1 MIGDVVEWVLGVT
14 QVSMLLALIGGYGSA
29 KVERT
34 LAAFVRHVFIGWAP
48 FIGGISLVS
57 YAVHWTWGWTG
68 WPAAIATV
76 VLFFAIV
83 YALGEALCWHDEWKA
98 TRRRDS
104 TPDLGPEAR
113 QALDA
118 MVGREAERLEREVQ
132 RLLTGD
138 DVRVSVVANA
148 IGFSIF
154 AADGRPVT
162 VNAQGVEQVDVTDD
176 EAERCRAAAVAVLAH
191 LEAYGYG

>member
-1 MIGDVVEWVLGVT
+1 MSDEPHLVLTVEGVT
-14 QVSMLLALIGGYGSA
+14 AN
-29 KVERT
+29 
-34 LAAFVRHVFIGWAP
+34 
-48 FIGGISLVS
+48 
-57 YAVHWTWGWTG
+57 G
-68 WPAAIATV
+68 WPFPGPVTV
-76 VLFFAIV
+76 QVPFTDDLARTIIGHAV
-83 YALGEALCWHDEWKA
+83 QVHGDAVVAEALGLTEEV
-98 TRRRDS
+98 
-104 TPDLGPEAR
+104 R

-118 MVGREAERLEREVQ
+118 VVGREAERLEREVQ

>member
-1 MIGDVVEWVLGVT
+1 MSDIPTPDPCPRLQLDFTEEGATFNG
-14 QVSMLLALIGGYGSA
+14 
-29 KVERT
+29 
-34 LAAFVRHVFIGWAP
+34 RHVDGPVRIELRFPPSTARLLVQHAAEAYGQDFVADVIG
-48 FIGGISLVS
+48 V
-57 YAVHWTWGWTG
+57 
-68 WPAAIATV
+68 
-76 VLFFAIV
+76 
-83 YALGEALCWHDEWKA
+83 
-98 TRRRDS
+98 
-104 TPDLGPEAR
+104 GPEAR

-118 MVGREAERLEREVQ
+118 VVGREAERLEREVQ